1 MDKYKQI
8 ISSRDNLV
16 QAFRYAESFGYE
28 RPYVVEIKPLTRTV
42 KQNDLM
48 WALLT
53 DISEQVIWHGQ
64 RLSKEN
70 WKDVL
75 TAALKSQSV
84 VPGISG
90 GFVVLGQSTSKMTVA
105 EMIDVIELSYAFG
118 AQNGVKFKDE
128 QMQTMPKASK

>member
-1 MDKYKQI
+1 VDKYKQI
-8 ISSRDNLV
+8 ISSRNNLV

-28 RPYVVEIKPLTRTV
+28 RPYVVEIKPLTRTI

-48 WALLT
+48 WSLLT
-53 DISEQVIWHGQ
+53 EISEQVIWHGQ
-64 RLSKEN
+64 KLSKEG

-75 TAALKSQSV
+75 TAALKNQSV
-84 VPGISG
+84 VPGING

>member
-1 MDKYKQI
+1 VDKYKQI